1 MEKPN
6 KKLTA
11 LKSIIY
17 MSLIYG
23 VIPFIFAYGFVEIT
37 GSLNK
42 PLEIAYLIVF
52 FWLIIG
58 GVIERI
64 SHND

>member
-6 KKLTA
+6 KKLIA

-37 GSLNK
+37 GSSSKL
-42 PLEIAYLIVF
+42 LEIAYLII